1 MRVLLYIHAGIY
13 YRLIYE
19 YITLTIPDS
28 NAANIEPEMRS
39 QQTDSEEGHT
49 ATDMRPHN
57 RLVA

>member
-1 MRVLLYIHAGIY
+1 MNI
-13 YRLIYE
+13 
-19 YITLTIPDS
+19 LTIPDK
-28 NAANIEPEMRS
+28 AANIEREMRS